1 MGSTFSI
8 FYEAAEHQHLMLVDG
23 GLCHWTQRKKDKVV
37 VIYEIIILPEKQGQ
51 GIGTRILDELKKVK
65 GATAIFAKCPS
76 NLPANKWYK
85 SKGFEEVGVEIVGNR
100 GTQVTCWRLELGRPE
115 NAIF

>member
-1 MGSTFSI
+1 MFAI
-8 FYEAAEHQHLMLVDG
+8 LYEAAKQGRLILVDG
-23 GLCHWTQRKKDKVV
+23 GYCLWSQRKKDGVV
-37 VIYEIIILPEKQGQ
+37 VISEIIVLPERRGQ
-51 GIGTRILDELKKVK
+51 GIGTRMLDELKKVK
-65 GATAIFAKCPS
+65 GATAIFLKCPS

-100 GTQVTCWRLELGRPE
+100 GTQVRCWRLELGKPE